1 MQVTHNSELG
11 RVAAGGYWRLD
22 RILEQKTVN
31 DEMDCISKW
40 PTENRNGIASTE

>member
-1 MQVTHNSELG
+1 MQVTHNSELC

-22 RILEQKTVN
+22 GILEQKTVN